1 MAELK
6 HVGRNV
12 ANKRKCIVAYRV
24 VPHAPEYCLVVHT
37 ESLDADQHDT
47 LIKLVE
53 SNAGQSAYELAEA
66 MGRTRLPDGRNMLQA
81 FHTQGKLTKTLSKDI
96 EMVPNQQTTIN
107 LAELNKMIAEARGV
121 TVEDLALGITTKKEK
136 VEAQGAEPEQ
146 EQAQQPD
153 PAEAYAPADDD
164 LLTDEKL
171 AAQYRSQAEVMLN
184 EAKQLQEQADQLDP
198 PKKKA
203 PARNTKSTTKSTTK
217 SATKSTTAQAKK
229 KETSG

>member
-24 VPHAPEYCLVVHT
+24 VPNAPDYCLVVHT
-37 ESLDADQHDT
+37 ESLDAEQHDT

-53 SNAGQSAYELAEA
+53 SNSGQTAYELAEA

-81 FHTQGKLTKTLSKDI
+81 FHNQGKLTKTLTKDI
-96 EMVPNQQTTIN
+96 EMVPNQQTTVN
-107 LAELNKMIAEARGV
+107 LAELNKLIAESRGV

-136 VEAQGAEPEQ
+136 AEAQGEQQLEPVPEDTQ
-146 EQAQQPD
+146 VD
-153 PAEAYAPADDD
+153 PAAAYADDV
-164 LLTDEKL
+164 LSDEKL

-184 EAKQLQEQADQLDP
+184 EAKQLQAQADELDP

-203 PARNTKSTTKSTTK
+203 PARSTKP
-217 SATKSTTAQAKK
+217 KSTTAQAKK